1 MNIGVIGVGNIF
13 GQYVEGLAAFPS
25 EHLFAVADMD
35 VARAQDVANKYSISR
50 AVCVDEL
57 LYDSEIDIIINLTVP
72 LAHYE
77 VSTRIL
83 ECGKHLYSE
92 KPLATTF
99 AEGRVLMELAASKG
113 KMVGCAPDTFLGPA
127 HQTCRSLIDSGAIGD
142 PVAGTGFM
150 VGHGPEG
157 WHPNP
162 NFYYQKGGGPM
173 LDMGPYYLTALI
185 NMLGPIRSVS
195 AVTKRSFETR
205 QAPNHTIPVE
215 VQTHAAGTLEFCSGA
230 VVSLIQSF
238 DVWAH
243 RLPIIE
249 IYGSRGSLSV
259 PDPNGFTGEPSVW
272 TEAEQ
277 EWKPVPNESAGFCG
291 RGMGVADLAAAV
303 RTGGAVRAS
312 GAMGLHVLE
321 AMEAFDLSSS
331 SGRRV
336 DLTTTCDRPAAY

>member
-1 MNIGVIGVGNIF
+1 
-13 GQYVEGLAAFPS
+13 
-25 EHLFAVADMD
+25 
-35 VARAQDVANKYSISR
+35 
-50 AVCVDEL
+50 
-57 LYDSEIDIIINLTVP
+57 
-72 LAHYE
+72 
-77 VSTRIL
+77 
-83 ECGKHLYSE
+83 
-92 KPLATTF
+92 
-99 AEGRVLMELAASKG
+99 
-113 KMVGCAPDTFLGPA
+113 
-127 HQTCRSLIDSGAIGD
+127 
-142 PVAGTGFM
+142 
-150 VGHGPEG
+150 
-157 WHPNP
+157 
-162 NFYYQKGGGPM
+162 M